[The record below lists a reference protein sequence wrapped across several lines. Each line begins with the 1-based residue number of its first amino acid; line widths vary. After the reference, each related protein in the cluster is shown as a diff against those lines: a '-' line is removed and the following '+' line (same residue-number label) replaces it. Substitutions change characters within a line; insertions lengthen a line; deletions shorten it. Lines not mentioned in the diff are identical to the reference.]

1 VTSGSTPDETSGS
14 TPGGVRGF
22 TAGDVPLF
30 EFDPSPDA
38 VINPSIHRPRLGFPE
53 RAVVCWFGNVVR
65 ERTVGIEP
73 VHHVPF
79 EHGDHAICIIE
90 HRGTPVALVSP
101 GVGAPAAVTSLEV
114 LIALGATSIIGC
126 GGAGIV
132 RPGFDVGHVIVPT
145 GAIRDE
151 GTSYHY
157 ASADTAVLPHPRAVA
172 AIDLTLAEAG
182 VPHDRGLTW
191 TTDAFFRET
200 PAKVA
205 RRRDQGCITVEME
218 ASAMFACATF
228 RGAVYGQLLYA
239 GDDVSASEWD
249 HRHWDRQA
257 GARDRLLDLA
267 LDAVLR
273 L

>member
-1 VTSGSTPDETSGS
+1 MEPHDI
-14 TPGGVRGF
+14 
-22 TAGDVPLF
+22 PLL

-38 VINPSIHRPRLGFPE
+38 VINPWIHRAPLGFPE
-53 RAVVCWFGNVVR
+53 RAVMCWFGDVVLA
-65 ERTVGIEP
+65 RTGGIEP
-73 VHHVPF
+73 AHHIPF
-79 EHGDHAICIIE
+79 EHGDHPVCIVR
-90 HRGTPVALVSP
+90 HRDVDVALVSP
-101 GVGAPAAVTSLEV
+101 GVGAPAAVTSLEIV
-114 LIALGATSIIGC
+114 VALGATKLIGC

-157 ASADTAVLPHPRAVA
+157 APAHAEARPHPRALT
-172 AIDLTLAEAG
+172 AIDEVLTEAG

-205 RRRDQGCITVEME
+205 RRREQGCITVEME
-218 ASAMFACATF
+218 ASAMFVAAAF

-239 GDDVSASEWD
+239 GDDVSAQQWD
-249 HRHWDRQA
+249 HRNWARQ
-257 GARDRLLDLA
+257 GSARDRLLDLA
-267 LDAVLR
+267 MDAVLR

>member
-1 VTSGSTPDETSGS
+1 MIHHDI
-14 TPGGVRGF
+14 
-22 TAGDVPLF
+22 PLF
-30 EFDPSPDA
+30 EFDPSPTA
-38 VINPSIHRPRLGFPE
+38 VINPSIHRAQLDFPRH
-53 RAVVCWFGNVVR
+53 AVACWFGNVVAQ
-65 ERTVGIEP
+65 RTAGRSP

-79 EHGDHAICIIE
+79 EHGDHPIHVIE
-90 HRGTPVALVSP
+90 HRGQPVALVSP
-101 GVGAPAAVTSLEV
+101 GVGAPAAVSSLEV
-114 LIALGATSIIGC
+114 LVALGSTAVIGC

-132 RPGFDVGHVIVPT
+132 RPGFDPGHVIVPT

-157 ASADTAVLPHPRAVA
+157 APADTAVAPHPRALA
-172 AIDLTLAEAG
+172 AIDQVLTDAG

-205 RRRDQGCITVEME
+205 RRRDQGCLSVEME
-218 ASAMFACATF
+218 AASMFAAAAF
-228 RGAVYGQLLYA
+228 RGVVYGQLLYA
-239 GDDVSASEWD
+239 GDDVSADEWD
-249 HRHWDRQA
+249 HRDWERQT

>member
-1 VTSGSTPDETSGS
+1 VTPHDH
-14 TPGGVRGF
+14 
-22 TAGDVPLF
+22 PLF
-30 EFDPSPDA
+30 EFDGSTDA
-38 VINPSIHRPRLGFPE
+38 VINPSIHSAPVGFPR
-53 RAVVCWFGNVVR
+53 RAVMCWFGNVVR
-65 ERTVGIEP
+65 ERTADTEP
-73 VHHVPF
+73 VHNVPF
-79 EHGDHAICIIE
+79 EHGDHPICVIE
-90 HRGTPVALVSP
+90 HRGQPVALVSP

-114 LIALGATSIIGC
+114 VIALGATHIVGC

-145 GAIRDE
+145 GAVRDE

-157 ASADTAVLPHPRAVA
+157 AASDVAVQPHPLALA
-172 AIDLTLAEAG
+172 AIDTVLTEAG

-205 RRRDQGCITVEME
+205 RRREQGCITVEME
-218 ASAMFACATF
+218 AAAMFAAATF
-228 RGAVYGQLLYA
+228 RGVVYGQLLYA
-239 GDDVSASEWD
+239 GDDVSAAEWD
-249 HRHWDRQA
+249 HRHWVQQT

-267 LDAVLR
+267 LDAVVR

>member
-1 VTSGSTPDETSGS
+1 MTPHET
-14 TPGGVRGF
+14 
-22 TAGDVPLF
+22 PLF

-38 VINPSIHRPRLGFPE
+38 VINPSIHRPKIGFPE
-53 RAVVCWFGNVVR
+53 RAIMCWFGDVVGA
-65 ERTVGIEP
+65 RTAGATP

-79 EHGDHAICIIE
+79 EHGDHPIHVIDHE
-90 HRGTPVALVSP
+90 GVAVGLVSP
-101 GVGAPAAVTSLEV
+101 GVGAPAAASSMEV
-114 LIALGATSIIGC
+114 LIALGATKIIGC

-145 GAIRDE
+145 GAVRDE

-157 ASADTAVLPHPRAVA
+157 APRDVAVTPHPRAVA
-172 AIDLTLAEAG
+172 AIDDVLREGG

-205 RRRDQGCITVEME
+205 RRREQGCITVDME
-218 ASAMFACATF
+218 ASAMFAVAAF
-228 RGAVYGQLLYA
+228 RGVVYGQLLYA
-239 GDDVSASEWD
+239 GDDVSAAEWD
-249 HRHWDRQA
+249 HRNWERQ
-257 GARDRLLDLA
+257 GSARERLLDLA
-267 LDAVLR
+267 LAAVLR